1 MPEPTPPE
9 TVRLPA
15 ETRGKRP
22 QFFDD
27 PAIDQMM
34 TFMLELT
41 TEVAVLRER
50 IDTMERLLDSN
61 GSVTRAD
68 IEAFQPSPAVA
79 AERDAWRE
87 AYLKR
92 VFRMHQAR

>member
-1 MPEPTPPE
+1 MNDTPADQ
-9 TVRLPA
+9 VRLPR
-15 ETRGKRP
+15 ETKGKRP
-22 QFFDD
+22 RFFDD

-50 IDTMERLLDSN
+50 MDTVERLLEER
-61 GSVTRAD
+61 GSVTRAA
-68 IEAFQPSPAVA
+68 IEAYQPSAAVE
-79 AERDAWRE
+79 AERNAWRE

-92 VFRMHQAR
+92 IYRLHPPV